1 MVYKTETKT
10 FSRQFRPRQIA
21 MDLNEFPLQNR
32 KLQIGK
38 IAFTKISNYG
48 RILIMKCTGSRIN
61 GILGPHPRDQNAE
74 A

>member
-1 MVYKTETKT
+1 
-10 FSRQFRPRQIA
+10 

-48 RILIMKCTGSRIN
+48 RIVIMKCTGSRIN
-61 GILGPHPRDQNAE
+61 GIPAPHPRDQCYNGQRMNRKIGKTKFQNL
-74 A
+74 